1 MHKKDLDIEEIIDR
15 YLTNKFSRQDF
26 IDLMES
32 ISQEK
37 GISELQR
44 KFAEEWEQGMEQNEE
59 IDKQERLKLHYEA
72 SNIITNSEKDKR
84 YIPSRFNIK
93 TRHAVRYVASLVIII
108 TVSTS
113 IYFFMNKNKEQVD
126 TRMCNISIP
135 AGEKKKIKLPDQSDI
150 YINSASSLKYPETFE
165 DNQRI
170 VELAGEAFFEIT
182 PDKERPFIINTG
194 QISIKVVGTSF
205 NVKSY
210 DEDEWIGVTVSTGIV
225 SVSIFDENSSVQ
237 LTPNEE
243 LWINKKNH
251 YFQKSKK
258 NVLQASSWRDGYLYF
273 DKAPI
278 NDVINTLN
286 RKYAVNITLK
296 GSAEKYIIT
305 GEHDNKSLQSVLES
319 ICFITKLK
327 YKKDGNNITLY

>member
-1 MHKKDLDIEEIIDR
+1 
-15 YLTNKFSRQDF
+15 
-26 IDLMES
+26 
-32 ISQEK
+32 
-37 GISELQR
+37 
-44 KFAEEWEQGMEQNEE
+44 
-59 IDKQERLKLHYEA
+59 
-72 SNIITNSEKDKR
+72 
-84 YIPSRFNIK
+84 
-93 TRHAVRYVASLVIII
+93 
-108 TVSTS
+108 
-113 IYFFMNKNKEQVD
+113 MNKNKEQVD

-182 PDKERPFIINTG
+182 PDKERPFIINTS